1 MRSKHKSKRWMTIK
15 INLEKAYDY
24 VRWDFIEASLQA
36 AGSFSLKSAYG
47 KLQERT
53 WNLKEPIC
61 QLLLKFK
68 GPQRVG
74 FFPWLILKQ
83 HLLTNAERAR
93 RGVGIDNACQVCK
106 HGSEDVLHV
115 LRDCL
120 TGYSWNIG
128 EIIKISYSWVK
139 QYDSVPKSP
148 VYRTR
153 SIASNPHLERNW
165 VRLTTD
171 GSVRMNVSFAAARGY
186 VCHYNGVWI
195 FYYNRYLGMCMVL
208 DAELWGILDGL
219 HLILERG
226 YGSILIETD
235 NLKMVN
241 AI

>member
-1 MRSKHKSKRWMTIK
+1 METIDR
-15 INLEKAYDY
+15 IVGISPPHPSSGLDRIIWEGT
-24 VRWDFIEASLQA
+24 LT
-36 AGSFSLKSAYG
+36 GSFSLKSAYG

-61 QLLLKFK
+61 QLPLKFRGQQK
-68 GPQRVG
+68 VG

-93 RGVGIDNACQVCK
+93 RGVGIDNTCQVCR

-120 TGYSWNIG
+120 TVRDTWNKIIPVYKLSKFYSGSLIEWMTENLINRQFLYPKGNID

-139 QYDSVPKSP
+139 QYNSVPKSP

-153 SIASNPHLERNW
+153 SIAR
-165 VRLTTD
+165 VMCVTIM
-171 GSVRMNVSFAAARGY
+171 GSGF
-186 VCHYNGVWI
+186 

-226 YGSILIETD
+226 YGSILIQTD
-235 NLKMVN
+235 NLEM
-241 AI
+241 